1 MPKRM
6 IRPRATTQL
15 PALPPCPG
23 PKLAAFPHQNT
34 EIKWIERLDDF
45 DQDGGSAAQG
55 CVYKV
60 EINSKVYALK
70 IVSEP

>member
-6 IRPRATTQL
+6 TRLRAAIQP

-23 PKLAAFPHQNT
+23 PKLAAFQTQNT
-34 EIKWIERLDDF
+34 QIKWIERLDVDR
-45 DQDGGSAAQG
+45 DSESTMQG

-60 EINSKVYALK
+60 EIESKVYALK
-70 IVSEP
+70 IVSES